1 MPTWIRVKDNVTG
14 DEYDVEQTSLRAG
27 MTPIEGYP
35 ENSGPGALA
44 RPPKPLVAKGRPP
57 REGPAA
63 DNPTPVGA
71 AQTAPTA
78 GNAEGPGPETASVP
92 AVPTDTKET
101 R

>member
-57 REGPAA
+57 REEPAA
-63 DNPTPVGA
+63 DNA
-71 AQTAPTA
+71 NLTAPIA
-78 GNAEGPGPETASVP
+78 GNVEVRGSKTTSAP
-92 AVPTDTKET
+92 AVPADTNKENS
-101 R
+101 